1 MKIKKLILLP
11 CILLCNMGLNATN
24 QVITVASPNGAISAE
39 ITLNETNGSLSYTV
53 NNNNIPVVTTSALG
67 IACSE
72 GDFTNGLSYLSE
84 TRDQINESYTL
95 PTGKRKSYT
104 NKCSVIDVAFNKSS
118 KEFHVI
124 FRVYDDGVAF
134 RYYIPGTGTVTVS
147 GETSEIRIA
156 SFDKCWGESFVHDY
170 STLYPARNWTETA
183 NVQNENGDRKNQL
196 SAPVLVKSTTSSN
209 NWCLITES
217 ANYGNYC
224 ASKVMS
230 GTVAEVG
237 KFYYQLHGE
246 VNTTLPLETSWKTII
261 LGNLPTIVQSVMTE
275 NLNPPTDMTDL
286 SWIKSGLSSWDWGG
300 QDGGVTHDIEVIKGY
315 IDLAYKMKWPY
326 YTLDDGWAASSY
338 RLKDVIDYASSKGVK
353 VFIWS
358 HQNRFKNDEAQIR
371 LILQNWK
378 DLGFVGTKIDFF
390 DDDSQDMMQ
399 KYDKLVKIAGEVGL
413 MVNLHG
419 CTKPSGTR
427 RHWPHLITSE
437 AVYGGEQYYFN
448 HNATPASHNVTL
460 ALTRNVIGPMDYTP
474 TEFCRLDGIVR
485 HLTTWSHQLAL
496 AALYES
502 GIQTMSDSHYNYIY
516 NISKNLLSQLPSS
529 WDETVCLEANP
540 EDYVSIAR
548 RKGNDWYISSIS
560 QNART
565 LSVPLSFL
573 GSGNYTAQIYKDGTC
588 PSDIAYEELAV
599 TAASTLSVDIKA
611 TGGATIR
618 ISQTPINQPAHRVYE
633 AENGTKSG
641 GITTENDNL
650 GNCSGGK
657 FIGFLGNGNTVT
669 INNVIAENAGKYNLT
684 LYYITQDERNTY
696 IRVNGGDKNIFKFN
710 GNGYSWNSDALAI
723 KTVQVSLAA
732 GNNTIEFGND
742 TDNGINIDRIEVSPS
757 GDYKDVK
764 LSITGLQNG
773 SGLTNSEPIKIKL
786 TNQSEEQLSNVS
798 VSYKINDNAM
808 VTEVVPSIAAGATI
822 DYTFTQKADLSAIA
836 VYNVEAAVN
845 IDLTNNIVGDMDFV
859 TFSHYP
865 VLSEHPVNLKLN
877 GGSIHSY
884 SYQVNSNEGAENLIS
899 GDSSKKWCDNNTA
912 YPWVVMKLP
921 KEYNINRFIFRDCKT
936 KENDKNVD
944 QYKISITT
952 KNPEENAWTEVVNTV
967 NRKQENIK
975 VDNIDPQPALYI
987 KFETKIPDDDNAVR
1001 IYGFDVFGTETVGI
1015 HNTASNAS
1023 NVFPSVLKKKE
1034 VLHIN
1039 NPDEAILSVYSTSG
1053 LLVYHRN
1060 INPKAEVSLNVS
1072 AGLYLVKV
1080 SSPDRENV
1088 NKIIV
1093 K

>member
-1 MKIKKLILLP
+1 MKTKNLILLL
-11 CILLCNMGLNATN
+11 CFLLCNMGLSAAD
-24 QVITVASPNGAISAE
+24 QVITVSSPNGSISAE

-53 NNNNIPVVTTSALG
+53 NNNNVPVITASALG
-67 IACSE
+67 IVCSE
-72 GDFTNGLSYLSE
+72 GDFTNGLSYGSE
-84 TRDQINESYTL
+84 VRSQIDESYTL

-104 NKCSVIDVAFNKSS
+104 NKCSVLDVSFNKSA

-124 FRVYDDGVAF
+124 FRIYDDGVAF
-134 RYYIPGTGTVTVS
+134 RYYIPGTGAITVS
-147 GETSEIRIA
+147 GETSEIKIA
-156 SFDKCWGESFVHDY
+156 SFEKCWGERFVHDY

-183 NVQNENGDRKNQL
+183 NVQDDNGGSKNQL
-196 SAPVLVKSTTSSN
+196 SAPVLVKSTTGN
-209 NWCLITES
+209 DNWCLITES

-230 GTVAEVG
+230 GSVAEVG
-237 KFYYQLHGE
+237 RFYFQLHSG
-246 VNTTLPLETSWKTII
+246 VSTTLPLETSWKTIV
-261 LGNLPTIVQSVMTE
+261 LGNLPTIVQSAMTE
-275 NLNPPTDMTDL
+275 NLNPPTDIADL

-326 YTLDDGWAASSY
+326 YTLDDGWAASTY
-338 RLKDVIDYASSKGVK
+338 RLKDVINYANSKGVK
-353 VFIWS
+353 LFIWS
-358 HQNRFKNDEAQIR
+358 HQNRFKNDETQIR
-371 LILQNWK
+371 PILQNWK

-390 DDDSQDMMQ
+390 DDDSQGMMQ
-399 KYDKLVKIAGEVGL
+399 KYDKLIKIAGEVGL

-496 AALYES
+496 AVLYES

-588 PSDIAYEELAV
+588 PSDIAYEEQTV
-599 TAASTLSVDIKA
+599 TAASTLSVNIKA

-618 ISQTPINQPAHRVYE
+618 ISQTPINQPTHSVYE

-641 GITTENDNL
+641 GITTENDTQ

-696 IRVNGGDKNIFKFN
+696 VRVNGGDKKIFKFN
-710 GNGYSWNSDALAI
+710 GNGYSWNSDGLAI
-723 KTVQVSLAA
+723 RTVQVFLAA

-742 TDNGINIDRIEVSPS
+742 SGNGINIDRIEVSPS
-757 GDYKDVK
+757 DNYKDVK
-764 LSITGLQNG
+764 LAISGLQN
-773 SGLTNSEPIKIKL
+773 SSVLTNNEPIKIKL
-786 TNQSEEQLSNVS
+786 TNQSDEQLSNVS
-798 VSYKINDNAM
+798 VSYKINDNPA
-808 VTEVVPSIAAGATI
+808 VTELVPSIAAGATI
-822 DYTFTQKADLSAIA
+822 DYTFAQKADLSAIA

-845 IDLTNNIVGDMDFV
+845 IDVTNNIVGDMAFV
-859 TFSHYP
+859 TFAHYP
-865 VLSEHPVNLKLN
+865 ASTEQPINLKSN

-884 SYQVNSNEGAENLIS
+884 SYQVNSNESAENLIS

-912 YPWVVMKLP
+912 YPWVIMKLP
-921 KEYNINRFIFRDCKT
+921 QEYNISRFVFRDCMT

-944 QYKISITT
+944 QYKISIST
-952 KNPEENAWTEVVNTV
+952 KAPEENEWTEVVNTI

-975 VDNIDPQPALYI
+975 VDNINSQTALYI
-987 KFETKIPDDDNAVR
+987 KFETKIPDDDNAIR
-1001 IYGFDVFGTETVGI
+1001 IYGFDVFGTKTVGI
-1015 HNTASNAS
+1015 NDATSNAF
-1023 NVFPSVLKKKE
+1023 NVFPSVLGKE
-1034 VLHIN
+1034 DKLHIN
-1039 NPDEAILSVYSTSG
+1039 NASQAKLSVYSSSG
-1053 LLVYHRN
+1053 SLVHHQN
-1060 INPKAEVSLNVS
+1060 INPKAEVSLNVAS
-1072 AGLYLVKV
+1072 GLYFVKV
-1080 SSPDRENV
+1080 SSPEGENV